1 VLNESKNN
9 LQSSFVPNIYDEILP
24 LAVLDVSLQ
33 TAGSTSLVKVEEV
46 AVKLHHIDI
55 RKIDNYMPK
64 DQFNS
69 IIESDFRSSFSDRK
83 QLLSEYL
90 HHKYEPEHDS
100 LIDFLH
106 NYNII

>member
-1 VLNESKNN
+1 M
-9 LQSSFVPNIYDEILP
+9 PTIYDEIMP

-33 TAGSTSLVKVEEV
+33 TAGSTSLIKVDEM

-55 RKIDNYMPK
+55 KKIDNFTNK